1 MLYLVG
7 VELEKKSF
15 NKKSYGRLSNI
26 LNEMFPEIALLSSG
40 LGILQNVLSMRV
52 SLFLQTL
59 VGKRI

>member
-1 MLYLVG
+1 MLYLAG
-7 VELEKKSF
+7 VELEKKPF
-15 NKKSYGRLSNI
+15 NKKNYGRLSNI
-26 LNEMFPEIALLSSG
+26 LNEMFAEIALLSSG

>member
-15 NKKSYGRLSNI
+15 NKKNYGRLSNI

-40 LGILQNVLSMRV
+40 LVILQNVLSMRV
-52 SLFLQTL
+52 SLFLRTL
-59 VGKRI
+59 VGKTV

>member
-15 NKKSYGRLSNI
+15 NKKNYGRLSNI

>member
-15 NKKSYGRLSNI
+15 NKKNYGRLSDI

>member
-1 MLYLVG
+1 MLCLVG

-15 NKKSYGRLSNI
+15 NKKNYGRLSNI

-52 SLFLQTL
+52 SLFVQTL